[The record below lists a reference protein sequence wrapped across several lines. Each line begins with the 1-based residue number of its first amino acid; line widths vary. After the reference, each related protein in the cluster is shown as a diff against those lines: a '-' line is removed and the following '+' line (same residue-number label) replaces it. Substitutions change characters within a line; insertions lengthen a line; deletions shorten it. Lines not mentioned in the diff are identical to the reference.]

1 LSKKLSVLVTG
12 SCGFIGKNLVEKL
25 SGKNISIIGS
35 YHRKKN
41 FIKSAKIK
49 YIKINT
55 CNYNSFDNI
64 EFNPNVIVH
73 LSNIVFTSRMQRNE
87 KKINFINNLCSIIN
101 LLYLCKVKKVNKLI
115 YVSSSTGYPLSKNK
129 LREKDYFLSKP
140 SIDHFEV
147 GWISRISEKIIFI
160 YKFIYNL
167 KTEIIVLR
175 PSAIYGRYDN
185 FQIKSSRLI
194 PHLIKKIISSN
205 SFIRIPG
212 SGSLVR
218 NWVNVSEFVNLIIK
232 LIFFKKKNILIMNVC
247 SDKNYS
253 TLEITKK
260 LLTILNKK
268 NLEIKKSVDFEKV
281 LNSRILDNSK
291 MKKLGFSVDSKGI
304 DYYLKKTVSWYNNS
318 T

>member
-1 LSKKLSVLVTG
+1 
-12 SCGFIGKNLVEKL
+12 
-25 SGKNISIIGS
+25 
-35 YHRKKN
+35 
-41 FIKSAKIK
+41 
-49 YIKINT
+49 
-55 CNYNSFDNI
+55 
-64 EFNPNVIVH
+64 
-73 LSNIVFTSRMQRNE
+73 M
-87 KKINFINNLCSIIN
+87 
-101 LLYLCKVKKVNKLI
+101 
-115 YVSSSTGYPLSKNK
+115 
-129 LREKDYFLSKP
+129 
-140 SIDHFEV
+140 
-147 GWISRISEKIIFI
+147 
-160 YKFIYNL
+160 

-218 NWVNVSEFVNLIIK
+218 NWVNVSEFVNLIVK

-291 MKKLGFSVDSKGI
+291 MKKLGFSVDGKGI